1 MLLHAVEAGAGITGT
16 PVALLHGL
24 FGSAMSMNRVQRVL
38 AQSRR
43 VLAFDMR
50 NHGASPH
57 EAGMDYHA
65 MAGDVAESLAARDA
79 SPAVVIGHSMGG
91 KAAMMTALMHP
102 DSVARLL
109 VSDIAPVPYPSHGAY
124 RDYAAAMQKI
134 VLRAGMSR
142 ADADA
147 ALAEVCLDAT
157 LRAFLLTNLRFGTEP
172 HWRIGLD
179 EIAGGMDQI
188 LDWQVP
194 PGARYD
200 GPVLFVA
207 GELSHYIQPEHRAP
221 IRALFP
227 AARFV
232 TIKGA
237 GHWVH
242 ADAPDAFADV
252 ARGFAAG

>member
-1 MLLHAVEAGAGITGT
+1 MLLHAAEAGAEQPGT

-24 FGSAMSMNRVQRVL
+24 FGSAISMNRVQRVL

-43 VLAFDMR
+43 VLAFDLR

-57 EAGMDYHA
+57 AAGMDYQA
-65 MAGDVAESLAARDA
+65 MAGDIAESLAARDA
-79 SPAVVIGHSMGG
+79 APAVVIGHSMGG
-91 KAAMMTALMHP
+91 KAAMMTALLHP
-102 DSVARLL
+102 ESVARLL

-124 RDYAAAMQKI
+124 RDYAATMQKMP
-134 VLRAGMSR
+134 LRTGMSR

-147 ALAEVCLDAT
+147 ALAEVCPDAT
-157 LRAFLLTNLRFGTEP
+157 LRGFLLTNLRFGAAP
-172 HWRIGLD
+172 YWRVGLD
-179 EIAGGMDQI
+179 EIIDGMDQI
-188 LDWQVP
+188 LDWRAP

-207 GELSHYIQPEHRAP
+207 GALSHYILPEHRAP

-252 ARGFAAG
+252 ARGFANP

>member
-1 MLLHAVEAGAGITGT
+1 MLLHAVEAGASHPGT
-16 PVALLHGL
+16 AVALLHGL
-24 FGSAMSMNRVQRVL
+24 FGSAISMSRVQRVL
-38 AQSRR
+38 AQTRR
-43 VLAFDMR
+43 VLAFDLR

-57 EAGMDYHA
+57 EAGMTYGA
-65 MAGDVAESLAARDA
+65 MAEDITGSLAARDG

-102 DSVARLL
+102 ECVARLL

-124 RDYAAAMQKI
+124 RDYAAAMQKMP
-134 VLRAGMSR
+134 LHAGMTR

-147 ALAEVCLDAT
+147 ALADVCQDAT
-157 LRAFLLTNLRFGTEP
+157 LRAFLLTNLRFGAEP
-172 HWRIGLD
+172 YWRIGLD
-179 EIAGGMDQI
+179 EIADGMNQI

-194 PGARYD
+194 AGARYD

-207 GELSHYIQPEHRAP
+207 GELSHYIQPEHRAL
-221 IRALFP
+221 IRELFP